1 MNEEWRDIEGYEECY
16 QISNLGR
23 VKSLKFNKDRILK
36 PRKDKYG
43 YLQVGLCKDGKV
55 KRYLVHRLVANAF
68 IPNSNNL
75 EDINHINEIKTDNRL
90 SNLEW
95 MTHRDNIRYSKTKSV
110 NQYTKD
116 GRFVKTWDC
125 IIEVQNQLGFG
136 QGNICSCCQGKLKSS
151 YGFKWFYSND
161 LRQPEPPLW

>member
-1 MNEEWRDIEGYEECY
+1 MNEEWRDIEGYEGIY
-16 QISNLGR
+16 QVSNLGR
-23 VKSLKFNKDRILK
+23 VKSLKFNKERILK
-36 PRKDKYG
+36 PRKDTIG
-43 YLQVGLCKDGKV
+43 YLAVILYKDGKV

-95 MTHRDNIRYSKTKSV
+95 MNHKDNVRYSQAVAV
-110 NQYTKD
+110 NQYTLD
-116 GRFVKTWDC
+116 GKFIRRWDC
-125 IIEVQNQLGFG
+125 IKEIQYSLGFN

-151 YGFKWFYSND
+151 YGFNWFYSDD
-161 LRQPEPPLW
+161 LRQPETPLW